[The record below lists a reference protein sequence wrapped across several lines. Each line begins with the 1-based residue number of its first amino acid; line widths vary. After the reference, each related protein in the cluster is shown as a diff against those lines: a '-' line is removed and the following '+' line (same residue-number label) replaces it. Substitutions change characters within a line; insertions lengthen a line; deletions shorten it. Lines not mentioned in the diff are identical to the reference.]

1 MNCNTQRLK
10 MMNDHKTDL
19 KRREILKTLSIGT
32 GAVVFSGATAAFL
45 GGCKADPS
53 PNWKPKVLTGL
64 QALNLERLVDRIIPV
79 TDTPGAV
86 DALVHRYID
95 EALKNNFS
103 KEDRSLFI
111 GELDSINDLSKKK
124 FKKDIYQL
132 MDAQTDELLTEL
144 ADEWKKSDNQHI
156 FKKLRD
162 MTVTGYVKSEEGA
175 TKHFVYD
182 PVPGPYKGCIDFASV
197 GRTYSL

>member
-1 MNCNTQRLK
+1 MNNH
-10 MMNDHKTDL
+10 NTDL
-19 KRREILKTLSIGT
+19 KRREILKTLSYGT
-32 GAVVFSGATAAFL
+32 GAVIFSGAAAAFL

-64 QALNLERLVDRIIPV
+64 QALNLERLVDRIIPA

-95 EALKNNFS
+95 EALKNNFA
-103 KEDRSLFI
+103 KEDRAPFI
-111 GELDSINDLSKKK
+111 EGLDNINEISKKK

-132 MDAQTDELLTEL
+132 TDNETDELLGEL
-144 ADEWKKSDNQHI
+144 AAEWKNSDNSHI
-156 FKKLRD
+156 FKKIRD
-162 MTVTGYVKSEEGA
+162 MTVTGYVTSEEGA

-182 PVPGPYKGCIDFASV
+182 PVPGPYQGCIEFASV
-197 GRTYSL
+197 GKTYAL